1 MKRLTAFE
9 ILSLDQSADGFKGL
23 AGKFST
29 VSVEQKLTELRA
41 QVERH
46 NRLYHQQASP
56 EISDSQYD
64 ALFQEL
70 LDLEAAYPDLVTS
83 DSPTHRVGAA
93 PLKEFL
99 PHSHLVPMLSL
110 DNAFGD
116 DELRAFDERIRRLTG
131 LDEIEYLAELK
142 FDGVSLSL
150 TYREGVLET
159 AATRGDGETGE
170 TVTPNA
176 KTISKIPLRMAKTF
190 SSLAE
195 VRGEALIP
203 RSSFAKINEERQEKG
218 LQVFA
223 NPRNAAAGGLRQLDS
238 KETRARR
245 MEFFAYG
252 VGAVEGASYTSQS
265 ELLTLLKEAGFADRT
280 DAKICNG
287 IESLLAQIEVYR
299 ESRAALPYDIDGCVI
314 KVNSLA
320 LQAELGFTS
329 RGPRWAIACK
339 FPAEQ
344 AFTLLEGIGLQVGR
358 TGVVTPVAEL
368 APVQVGGVTVRRAT
382 LHNFQELHRKDV
394 RVGDTVIVQRA
405 GDVIPEVV
413 GPVLDKRPVLA
424 AVPEVPAQCPV
435 CQTALVQEP
444 GMTALKCPNRKGCPA
459 QVQAALEHFVSRN
472 AMDIEGL
479 GEKQIERFLQLG
491 LLTDIPSIYRLEQ
504 RESDLKSLDRFGEQS
519 VANLIAAVE
528 KSRTRP
534 LNRLIFALGIRFVGE
549 RTALD
554 LAKEFCSLEAF
565 RQAKSDQLVEIPDI
579 GPRTAGEIEAWLEDE
594 ANQAMIAELLA
605 AGVSPLEPEAPTDAA
620 FQGMTFVFTGK
631 LERFSREAAEAV
643 VQKMGGKAS
652 GSVSAKTSFVVAGP
666 GAGSKEAKA
675 RQLGI
680 ALLSEDD
687 FLKMLPEGA
696 FDS

>member
-1 MKRLTAFE
+1 M
-9 ILSLDQSADGFKGL
+9 
-23 AGKFST
+23 
-29 VSVEQKLTELRA
+29 SVEQRLAELR
-41 QVERH
+41 QEVERH
-46 NRLYHQQASP
+46 NRLYHDQSAP

-70 LDLEAAYPDLVTS
+70 LALEAAHPELVTP
-83 DSPTHRVGAA
+83 DSPSHRVGAT
-93 PLKEFL
+93 PSKEFL
-99 PHSHLVPMLSL
+99 PHKHLTPMLSL

-116 DELRAFDERIRRLTG
+116 EDLRAFDERIRRLTG
-131 LDEIEYLAELK
+131 LEEIEYLAELK

-150 TYREGVLET
+150 TYIDGILQT

-176 KTISKIPLRMAKTF
+176 KTIGRIPLRLETVF
-190 SSLAE
+190 SPMVE

-203 RSSFAKINEERQEKG
+203 RKSFVKINDDRLEKG
-218 LQVFA
+218 LQLFA

-238 KETRARR
+238 RETRARR
-245 MEFFAYG
+245 LEFFAYG
-252 VGAVEGASYTSQS
+252 VGAIERPAYESQS
-265 ELLTLLKEAGFADRT
+265 ELLGLLNRAGFAHRS
-280 DAKICNG
+280 DAEVCVG
-287 IESLLAQIEVYR
+287 IEALLAQVQAFR
-299 ESRAALPYDIDGCVI
+299 EARAALPYDIDGCVI

-413 GPVLDKRPVLA
+413 GPVLDRRPDSAV
-424 AVPEVPAQCPV
+424 VPEAPTECPV
-435 CQTALVQEP
+435 CQTPLVQEA
-444 GMTALKCPNRKGCPA
+444 GMVALKCPNRKGCSA
-459 QVQAALEHFVSRN
+459 QVQTALEHFVSRN

-491 LLTDIPSIYRLEQ
+491 LLSDIPSIYRLEQ
-504 RESDLKSLDRFGEQS
+504 REEELRNLDRMGDQS
-519 VANLIAAVE
+519 VANLIAAINA
-528 KSRTRP
+528 SRTRP

-554 LAKEFCSLEAF
+554 LAKEFRSLDAF
-565 RQAKSDQLVEIPDI
+565 REAKSDQLVEIPDI
-579 GPRTAGEIEAWLEDE
+579 GPRTAGEIEAWLEEE

-605 AGVSPLEPEAPTDAA
+605 AGVSPLEPEAPSDTT

-631 LERFSREAAEAV
+631 LEGFTREAAEAV
-643 VQKMGGKAS
+643 VLKMGGKAA
-652 GSVSAKTSFVVAGP
+652 GSVSAKTSYVVAGP

-675 RQLGI
+675 KQLGVPR
-680 ALLSEDD
+680 LSEED

>member
-1 MKRLTAFE
+1 M
-9 ILSLDQSADGFKGL
+9 
-23 AGKFST
+23 
-29 VSVEQKLTELRA
+29 SVEQRLAELR
-41 QVERH
+41 QEVERH
-46 NRLYHQQASP
+46 NKLYHEKASP
-56 EISDSQYD
+56 EISDSEYD
-64 ALFQEL
+64 SLFQEL
-70 LDLEAAYPDLVTS
+70 LAIEAAHPELVTP
-83 DSPTHRVGAA
+83 DSPSHRVGAA

-99 PHSHLVPMLSL
+99 PHKHLVPMLSL

-116 DELRAFDERIRRLTG
+116 DDLRAFDERIRRLTG
-131 LDEIEYLAELK
+131 LEEIEYLAELK

-150 TYREGVLET
+150 TYIDGVLQT

-176 KTISKIPLRMAKTF
+176 KTIEGIPFRLKSDF
-190 SSLAE
+190 SPMVE

-203 RSSFAKINEERQEKG
+203 RKSFAEINEERLGKG
-218 LQVFA
+218 LQLFA

-245 MEFFAYG
+245 LEFFAYG
-252 VGAVEGASYTSQS
+252 VGAVEKAAYASQS
-265 ELLTLLKEAGFADRT
+265 ELLQLLKSAGFTDRT
-280 DAKICNG
+280 DATNCKG
-287 IESLLAQIEVYR
+287 IEALLNQVQAFR
-299 ESRAALPYDIDGCVI
+299 EARASLPYDIDGCVV

-413 GPVLDKRPVLA
+413 GPVLEKRPETALIQE
-424 AVPEVPAQCPV
+424 PPTECPV
-435 CQTALVQEP
+435 CQTTLVQEA
-444 GMTALKCPNRKGCPA
+444 GMVALKCPNRKGCSA
-459 QVQAALEHFVSRN
+459 QVQTALEHFVSRT

-504 RESDLKSLDRFGEQS
+504 REEELKNLDRMGDQS
-519 VANLIAAVE
+519 VANLIAAIDA
-528 KSRTRP
+528 SRTRP

-554 LAKEFCSLEAF
+554 LAKEFRSLEAF

-579 GPRTAGEIEAWLEDE
+579 GPRTAGEIEAWLEEE

-605 AGVSPLEPEAPTDAA
+605 AGVSPLEPEAPSDTT
-620 FQGMTFVFTGK
+620 FEGMTFVFTGK
-631 LERFSREAAEAV
+631 LEGFTREAAEAV
-643 VQKMGGKAS
+643 VQKMGGKAA
-652 GSVSAKTSFVVAGP
+652 GSVSAKTTYVVAGP

-675 RQLGI
+675 KQLGVP
-680 ALLSEDD
+680 LLSEED

>member
-1 MKRLTAFE
+1 M
-9 ILSLDQSADGFKGL
+9 
-23 AGKFST
+23 
-29 VSVEQKLTELRA
+29 SVEQRLAELK
-41 QVERH
+41 QEVERH
-46 NRLYHQQASP
+46 NRLYHEKAAP
-56 EISDSQYD
+56 EISDSEYD

-70 LDLEAAYPDLVTS
+70 LAIEAAHPELVTP
-83 DSPTHRVGAA
+83 DSPSHRVGAA

-99 PHSHLVPMLSL
+99 PHRHLAPMLSL

-116 DELRAFDERIRRLTG
+116 DDLRAFDERIRRLTG
-131 LDEIEYLAELK
+131 LEEIEYLAELK

-150 TYREGVLET
+150 TYIDGVLQT

-176 KTISKIPLRMAKTF
+176 KTIGRIPLRLKTVF
-190 SSLAE
+190 SPMVE

-203 RSSFAKINEERQEKG
+203 RQSFAGINEERLEKG
-218 LQVFA
+218 LQLFA

-245 MEFFAYG
+245 LEFFAYG
-252 VGAVEGASYTSQS
+252 VGAVDGPAYASQS
-265 ELLTLLKEAGFADRT
+265 ELLEILKSAGFADRT
-280 DAKICNG
+280 DAVVCNG
-287 IESLLAQIEVYR
+287 IEALLKQVQAFR
-299 ESRAALPYDIDGCVI
+299 EARSSLPYDIDGCVI
-314 KVNSLA
+314 KVNSLT

-344 AFTLLEGIGLQVGR
+344 AFTKLEGIGLQVGR

-413 GPVLDKRPVLA
+413 GPVLDKRPDSA
-424 AVPEVPAQCPV
+424 EIPEAPTECPV
-435 CQTALVQEP
+435 CETTLVQEAR
-444 GMTALKCPNRKGCPA
+444 MVALKCPNRKGCSA
-459 QVQAALEHFVSRN
+459 QVQTALEHFVSRN

-504 RESDLKSLDRFGEQS
+504 REEELRNLDRMGEQS
-519 VANLIAAVE
+519 VANLIAAIDA
-528 KSRTRP
+528 SRTRP

-554 LAKEFCSLEAF
+554 LAKEFRSLEAF

-579 GPRTAGEIEAWLEDE
+579 GPRTAGEIEAWLEEE

-605 AGVSPLEPEAPTDAA
+605 AGVSPLEPEAPSDTTFA
-620 FQGMTFVFTGK
+620 GMTFVFTGK
-631 LERFSREAAEAV
+631 LEGFTREAAEAV
-643 VQKMGGKAS
+643 VQKMGGKAA
-652 GSVSAKTSFVVAGP
+652 GSVSAKTTYVVAGP

-675 RQLGI
+675 KQLGVP
-680 ALLSEDD
+680 LLSEED